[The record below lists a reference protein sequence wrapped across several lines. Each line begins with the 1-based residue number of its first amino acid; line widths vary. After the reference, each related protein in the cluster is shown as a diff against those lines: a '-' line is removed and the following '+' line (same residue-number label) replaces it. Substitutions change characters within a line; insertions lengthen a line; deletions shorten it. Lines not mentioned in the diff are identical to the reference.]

1 MKKRYSEEQIIGF
14 LKEADAGIPI
24 KELCRRHGFSEASYY
39 LWRSKFGGM
48 DVSDAKRLKTLE
60 SENARL
66 KKMLAEALLE
76 NEVTKEV
83 LRKKW

>member
-1 MKKRYSEEQIIGF
+1 MKKRFTEEQIIGF
-14 LKEADAGIPI
+14 LREVEAGLPI

-48 DVSDAKRLKTLE
+48 SVSDAKRLKELE
-60 SENARL
+60 NENARL
-66 KKMLAEALLE
+66 KKMLAESMLE
-76 NEVTKEV
+76 IEVTREA

>member
-1 MKKRYSEEQIIGF
+1 MKKRFSEEQIIGF
-14 LKEADAGIPI
+14 LREAEAGLPI

-48 DVSDAKRLKTLE
+48 NVSDAKRLKDLE

-66 KKMLAEALLE
+66 KKLLAEAMLE
-76 NEVTKEV
+76 NEATREA